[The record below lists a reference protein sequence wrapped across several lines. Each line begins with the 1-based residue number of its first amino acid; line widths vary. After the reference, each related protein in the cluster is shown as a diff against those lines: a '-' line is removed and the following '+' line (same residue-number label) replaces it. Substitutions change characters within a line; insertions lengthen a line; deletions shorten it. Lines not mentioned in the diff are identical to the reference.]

1 MTIDL
6 ILTIV
11 GALIGIAGTATTAYI
26 RIRKDKHEIMLIKK
40 QEQEEK
46 ELRLK
51 AEKEKFYLTIAPNLV
66 ASAERLTIT
75 GPQKKE
81 YVMTWLENEA
91 IKAGVEVDRALMSV
105 SVERTITLMND
116 HRHKDKNVSEIIAED
131 FEKSLQKEKDRIN
144 EDAQKQYDKI
154 INDANRSKDRL
165 DSMSN
170 ISNETLDKI
179 KDSLNK

>member
-1 MTIDL
+1 MTLEVIM
-6 ILTIV
+6 TIV
-11 GALIGIAGTATTAYI
+11 GAVVSIAGTATAAI
-26 RIRKDKHEIMLIKK
+26 IKIKRDKREIEIIKRK
-40 QEQEEK
+40 EQEEK

-91 IKAGVEVDRALMSV
+91 TKAGVEVDRALMSV

-116 HRHKDKNVSEIIAED
+116 HRHKDKSVSEIITED
-131 FEKSLQKEKDRIN
+131 LEKSIQKEKDRIR
-144 EDAQKQYDKI
+144 EDAQYEIDKLDEET
-154 INDANRSKDRL
+154 NKSEMRL
-165 DSMSN
+165 EGN
-170 ISNETLDKI
+170 IKLSNEAIDQISDILK
-179 KDSLNK
+179 K